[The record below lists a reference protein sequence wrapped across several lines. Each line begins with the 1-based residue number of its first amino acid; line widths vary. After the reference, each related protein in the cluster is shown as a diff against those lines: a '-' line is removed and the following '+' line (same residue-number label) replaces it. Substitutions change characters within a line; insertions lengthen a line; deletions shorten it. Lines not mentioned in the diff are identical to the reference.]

1 MRRAALLALAAWL
14 AGSGACLA
22 QGLPEG
28 TFASSKEGCG
38 KLKEKTVAE
47 LGQDLDFTVFN
58 AKKGVDA
65 NAQHCDLVSVTPRNA
80 TSWVATAF
88 CEEPGY
94 GFPDMFAVVQ
104 QPNGDLSVTRMT
116 VQQESYDESE
126 EESEA
131 FADDLDPSEIGRPKP
146 AEGEAASGD
155 DAAAATA
162 EEEDVNAFFRCETV
176 KP

>member
-1 MRRAALLALAAWL
+1 MRRATLLALAAWL
-14 AGSGACLA
+14 ASTGICLA

-38 KLKEKTVAE
+38 KLKDKTVAE

-65 NAQHCDLVSVTPRNA
+65 NSQHCDLVSVTPRNA
-80 TSWVATAF
+80 TSWLATGF

-94 GFPDMFAVVQ
+94 AFPDMFAVVLKK
-104 QPNGDLSVTRMT
+104 NGDLSVTRMT

-126 EESEA
+126 EEQAA
-131 FADDLDPSEIGRPKP
+131 FADDLDPSEMDRRQSSGE
-146 AEGEAASGD
+146 EGAGGD
-155 DAAAATA
+155 DSAGAA
-162 EEEDVNAFFRCETV
+162 EEEDVNALFRCENV
-176 KP
+176 KQ